1 MRNKGA
7 GQQQGIDMTTQERE
21 IDLLS
26 DEINRLSIAELDA
39 VSGGRIRWIDIHMP
53 YNDFIK
59 WPGANLRRPVTLESA
74 AVSPRAGS
82 DRRPARGLGAEFA

>member
-1 MRNKGA
+1 MNRKC
-7 GQQQGIDMTTQERE
+7 E

-26 DEINRLSIAELDA
+26 GENNQLSDNELDA

-59 WPGANLRRPVTLESA
+59 WKGGDP
-74 AVSPRAGS
+74 SPTRLA
-82 DRRPARGLGAEFA
+82 

>member
-1 MRNKGA
+1 MKGCDSA
-7 GQQQGIDMTTQERE
+7 PQQEIDMNTEERE

-26 DEINRLSIAELDA
+26 DNIGLLSADELDA

-59 WPGANLRRPVTLESA
+59 WPGGDP
-74 AVSPRAGS
+74 SPTRIA
-82 DRRPARGLGAEFA
+82 

>member
-1 MRNKGA
+1 MN
-7 GQQQGIDMTTQERE
+7 QERE

-26 DEINRLSIAELDA
+26 DETCLLSADELDA

-59 WPGANLRRPVTLESA
+59 WPGGDP
-74 AVSPRAGS
+74 SPTRLA
-82 DRRPARGLGAEFA
+82 

>member
-1 MRNKGA
+1 VVAITEGVPRLRNKGA
-7 GQQQGIDMTTQERE
+7 GQQQEIDMTTQERE

-26 DEINRLSIAELDA
+26 DEINRLSIVELDA

-59 WPGANLRRPVTLESA
+59 WPGGQP
-74 AVSPRAGS
+74 SPTRYA
-82 DRRPARGLGAEFA
+82 